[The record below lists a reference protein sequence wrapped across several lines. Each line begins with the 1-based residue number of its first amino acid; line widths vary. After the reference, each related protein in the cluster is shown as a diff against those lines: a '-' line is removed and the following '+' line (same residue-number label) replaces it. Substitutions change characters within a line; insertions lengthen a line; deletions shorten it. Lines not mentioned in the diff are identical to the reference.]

1 MKTLLR
7 LTCFFLAASCGT
19 ALAGPGAHGPNGEHL
34 DSVSPV
40 LSAGASVPRLEARTE
55 LFELVARIEGG
66 VFSILVD
73 RYDTNEPVLDGAV
86 EVEVGALK
94 RKAAF
99 RREQGD
105 FAVTDAAFVQAL
117 SAPGT
122 HAVVFTVAAGK
133 DSDLLEGSMRVAKPA
148 DDDHGHGYSIFA
160 RPVAWGGAIVLVAVT
175 LAFLAWR
182 RRRVL
187 R

>member
-1 MKTLLR
+1 MKSTLR
-7 LTCFFLAASCGT
+7 FFAFLFAASCG
-19 ALAGPGAHGPNGEHL
+19 AAFAGPGAHGPNGEHL

-40 LSAGASVPRLEARTE
+40 LSAGASVPRVEARSE
-55 LFELVARIEGG
+55 AFELVARIEGG

-73 RYDTNEPVLDGAV
+73 RYDTNEPVLDGTV
-86 EVEVGALK
+86 EVESGALK

-117 SAPGT
+117 SAPGS
-122 HAVVFTVAAGK
+122 HALVFTIATAK
-133 DSDLLEGSMRVAKPA
+133 DSDLLEGTMRVAAPA
-148 DDDHGHGYSIFA
+148 DDDRGHWYSIFA
-160 RPVAWGGAIVLVAVT
+160 RPVGWGGAFVLLAVP
-175 LAFLAWR
+175 LAVLAWR